1 MFNHDDP
8 MKDKKSETL
17 SKEERNTDVFPIIT
31 GVQYYN
37 RASLNQNQPLNLSTS
52 D

>member
-17 SKEERNTDVFPIIT
+17 SKEERNTDVFPILTVKEYNIIT
-31 GVQYYN
+31 EQ
-37 RASLNQNQPLNLSTS
+37 A
-52 D
+52 